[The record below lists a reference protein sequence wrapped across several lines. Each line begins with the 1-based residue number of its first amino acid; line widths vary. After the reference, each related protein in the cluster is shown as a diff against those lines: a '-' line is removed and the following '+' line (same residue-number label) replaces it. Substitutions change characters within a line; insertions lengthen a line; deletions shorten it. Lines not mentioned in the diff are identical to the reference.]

1 MILVAGGVIFG
12 LLGAACAIASLVFFV
27 MVVMQM
33 FQREESKTL
42 GIICIVLTFVTGVGP
57 IIAFIFGWTKAKEW
71 DLKKV
76 MTYWTVAFLLQFVF
90 IGIAVAALVA
100 GSVMLAPQTEYDMG
114 VPSVD
119 IEFGTDVDFLDS
131 DGFGN
136 EEGTPI
142 EQP

>member
-1 MILVAGGVIFG
+1 MIFVAVGVIFG

-42 GIICIVLTFVTGVGP
+42 AIICIVLTFVTGVGP

-100 GSVMLAPQTEYDMG
+100 GSVMLAPQTEYDMD
-114 VPSVD
+114 VPSVE